1 VEATGGHAGNLIGN
15 REQGDRR
22 MGRAQS
28 TFEWRRLGV
37 GHWKSRAENARLSA
51 CLLWQ
56 FQEREETAEAVA
68 VCNYGGS
75 PDIALYEGYL
85 REPAVALELIV
96 KAVIAQRMTARGA
109 DPSME
114 GVPTTHD
121 LPVLWKEATLPVL
134 EREDHL
140 RLLLF
145 KSVLLWAGRYATPRS
160 EKVWD
165 EELKAQQPFLNRRP
179 GNSRP
184 SIVTPTSIGW
194 EDFDRLYKIAA
205 EELL

>member
-1 VEATGGHAGNLIGN
+1 
-15 REQGDRR
+15 

-51 CLLWQ
+51 CFLWQ
-56 FQEREETAEAVA
+56 FREREETAGAVA
-68 VCNYGGS
+68 VCGS

-85 REPAVALELIV
+85 RESAVALELIV

-109 DPSME
+109 DPSIE
-114 GVPTTHD
+114 GVPAKHD
-121 LPVLWKEATLPVL
+121 LPVLWKVAALPVL

-160 EKVWD
+160 EKAWD
-165 EELKAQQPFLNRRP
+165 EELKAKEPFRNRLP
-179 GNSRP
+179 GDGR
-184 SIVTPTSIGW
+184 IMKRTSVGW